1 MNALLDAL
9 RRPAGEDEVRNAE
22 WTCIRWDYHPELAV
36 PHLVIGDAKDAGGQ
50 WTSCPRCTSEDV
62 QSLSYAGQL
71 SLPGYSF
78 FNYMMDKKGS
88 ARVQKGTG
96 DGLSVSHNLA
106 FSRPKRCE
114 VAEYLALY
122 PTAVGIEDS
131 ICSGQRVYGVH
142 RQGDSFYI
150 TSHNLLCRYLV
161 LATGALTEDKPPP
174 DPLKPLAQWPIPDQM
189 VNPVDAAP
197 ILVIGS
203 GFSAADAIIST
214 APTQKLIHIF
224 RWDPIH
230 NPSPLA
236 AGHSMVYPMSSA
248 IYRLMRAAGSGSK
261 IRIKDTAKDSPM
273 ISFLRSRDWAQIY
286 EGIPNATVTNVEIHE
301 SRDGSTGGT
310 RCATVT
316 ILQEDG
322 STISREVSC
331 LVYAIGRMGRLDYLD
346 DSLYE
351 EIVDRGCVSPK
362 RSSKPSQAAA
372 DSMASA
378 LERNKS
384 MKYVTGS
391 TLRRQAMEDL
401 EVAPRVFIIG
411 SLVGD
416 SLVRYA
422 DGSCVYT
429 ASRIMHD
436 RRA

>member
-1 MNALLDAL
+1 MAPSRLDGCPKQTEVVIVGNGPSSLILSYILHGHIPYYDLDHPHPDPLLHRKLKEASKGNSPLLPHDMKEIEHLTEHFPASNFSYSSQSLPVNALLDAL
-9 RRPAGEDEVRNAE
+9 RRPAGEDE
-22 WTCIRWDYHPELAV
+22 
-36 PHLVIGDAKDAGGQ
+36 
-50 WTSCPRCTSEDV
+50 
-62 QSLSYAGQL
+62 
-71 SLPGYSF
+71 
-78 FNYMMDKKGS
+78 
-88 ARVQKGTG
+88 
-96 DGLSVSHNLA
+96 
-106 FSRPKRCE
+106 RCE